1 VMAEPHMGGRLAEA
15 GGQTA
20 TAVALVAG
28 ALMGQEHAVVMA
40 PAGTAAERVKAAGP
54 VVAAARTAGAVDK
67 LTSRAANA
75 GSIVVCLSS

>member
-1 VMAEPHMGGRLAEA
+1 MVEPHMGGPLAEA

-28 ALMGQEHAVVMA
+28 ALMGQEHAVA
-40 PAGTAAERVKAAGP
+40 TARAGTAAERVKGAGL
-54 VVAAARTAGAVDK
+54 VVAAARVAGAVDK
-67 LTSRAANA
+67 LTSRAADA